1 MVNLDFYIQLTNK
14 HFKLLHS
21 GAVQLSPKLY
31 FVSTQYQKFRSQW
44 L

>member
-1 MVNLDFYIQLTNK
+1 MLNLDFYTQLMNK
-14 HFKLLHS
+14 HFKLSHS

-31 FVSTQYQKFRSQW
+31 FVSTQYQKGWSQW